1 MFTELIETEEAV
13 EIHCPKCGS
22 ILEHFSGLENIP
34 EHLYCP
40 ICVDAMYD
48 VATGEEIG
56 RLV

>member
-1 MFTELIETEEAV
+1 MENELVELDQVV
-13 EIHCPKCGS
+13 EIRCKKCGA

-48 VATGEEIG
+48 VVTGKEIG